1 MGKTKD
7 RFQDLSF
14 CPDSDTSDTSIGACP
29 GTSVR
34 TTDAGGAVYDFPASN
49 TGNQMQLLI
58 DALVF
63 VATNNSRE
71 IYTTVL
77 DPWGKINNNMDPN
90 WQIGDSATEASGGR
104 YTEDLGR
111 GEDGHLVVVNDT
123 RISIDDAFSLHPS
136 ISFDSQQNA
145 HVTWMDTRD
154 YGFKKDDNY
163 EIYYSKLRMR
173 GAGDWDGVPE
183 GLSTYQIKKIDDTR
197 VSDLGEA
204 SQARPGHLQVLIQ
217 LLL

>member
-1 MGKTKD
+1 MD
-7 RFQDLSF
+7 
-14 CPDSDTSDTSIGACP
+14 
-29 GTSVR
+29 
-34 TTDAGGAVYDFPASN
+34 
-49 TGNQMQLLI
+49 
-58 DALVF
+58 
-63 VATNNSRE
+63 
-71 IYTTVL
+71 
-77 DPWGKINNNMDPN
+77 KINNNMDPN
-90 WQIGDSATEASGGR
+90 WQVGDSATEASGGR

-111 GEDGHLVVVNDT
+111 GEEGHLVVVNDT

-204 SQARPGHLQVLIQ
+204 SQARPWAPSSTHPAIIVDKLDNVHLAWLDNDNLSAGEEIQYTRLNATDETGAGELVLDHAEIAELTSWNSDKLGPNSGRTPDQGTPQVLQ
-217 LLL
+217 MT

>member
-1 MGKTKD
+1 MPVSDEGPFNGDEGSDAQYTTTINEAHDSCVNAGIIPVGLVGDGWGNTKD

-90 WQIGDSATEASGGR
+90 WQIGESATEA
-104 YTEDLGR
+104 
-111 GEDGHLVVVNDT
+111 
-123 RISIDDAFSLHPS
+123 
-136 ISFDSQQNA
+136 
-145 HVTWMDTRD
+145 
-154 YGFKKDDNY
+154 
-163 EIYYSKLRMR
+163 
-173 GAGDWDGVPE
+173 
-183 GLSTYQIKKIDDTR
+183 
-197 VSDLGEA
+197 
-204 SQARPGHLQVLIQ
+204 
-217 LLL
+217 